1 MMAGWCC
8 VAGARPLTP
17 RSQRAGE
24 HISDAKKKCPA
35 IHLVSRMRLL
45 LARGSARLTCVV
57 VKPHVDTLGENR
69 RPGEPFDRTH
79 QKAILRRYRVAS
91 REIFA
96 VLGRFASV
104 IEKAGI
110 DEAFLDVT
118 DLAIKRLADTVG
130 PHDESG
136 GRHMHLC

>member
-1 MMAGWCC
+1 MLCGLRSASN
-8 VAGARPLTP
+8 APLQLT
-17 RSQRAGE
+17 GE
-24 HISDAKKKCPA
+24 HISDAKKKCPS
-35 IHLVSRMRLL
+35 IHLVSRMCLRLL
-45 LARGSARLTCVV
+45 LARRSIRLTSVV

-104 IEKAGI
+104 IEKASI
-110 DEAFLDVT
+110 DEAFIDIT
-118 DLAIKRLADTVG
+118 DLAIKRLADTVS
-130 PHDESG
+130 PRDEG
-136 GRHMHLC
+136 GGQHIH